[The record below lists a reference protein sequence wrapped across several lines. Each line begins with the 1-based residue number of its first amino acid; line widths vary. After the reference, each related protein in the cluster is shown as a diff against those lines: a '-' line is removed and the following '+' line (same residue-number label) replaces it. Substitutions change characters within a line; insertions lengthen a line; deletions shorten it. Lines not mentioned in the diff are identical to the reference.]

1 MFLLSK
7 LVRSASPH
15 AFVAVAMA
23 VYLGQVFVLLLVI
36 IAFKNADWVDGVAL
50 GLVALVV
57 TMAWQVFAMIA
68 LRRARTLVYD
78 EPSETPEET
87 PVNSVF
93 SPQPCVAATRA
104 GSGSVRPV
112 PPGAR
117 RGCLCIPRGEAV
129 SLSVVPAHWLQVGIA
144 AAEGD
149 GGFEAPGTEDFYWP
163 VIGGDSNWAITRP
176 MVVMAISVVLLAW
189 FFVTVAGRLT
199 VVPSKRQWMAEQ
211 AYGFVRNSIARDV
224 IGAKDFRPFIPLLMT
239 LFTLILFNNVM
250 GVLPFVQF
258 PTMSRIA
265 FPIVLTLIVYVVY
278 HTVAIRRKHGVIGYL
293 KSLVP
298 PGLPLWLRPIM
309 FFLEVLTYFIIR
321 PLTLALR
328 LFGNMLA
335 GHLMLLVFI
344 LGGEYLLIHGSS
356 IFIQLSGILG
366 LAFGVVMTFFE
377 LLVQF
382 LQAFI
387 FTLLTALY
395 ISDAVS
401 EHH

>member
-1 MFLLSK
+1 M
-7 LVRSASPH
+7 
-15 AFVAVAMA
+15 
-23 VYLGQVFVLLLVI
+23 
-36 IAFKNADWVDGVAL
+36 
-50 GLVALVV
+50 
-57 TMAWQVFAMIA
+57 
-68 LRRARTLVYD
+68 
-78 EPSETPEET
+78 
-87 PVNSVF
+87 
-93 SPQPCVAATRA
+93 
-104 GSGSVRPV
+104 
-112 PPGAR
+112 
-117 RGCLCIPRGEAV
+117 
-129 SLSVVPAHWLQVGIA
+129 SLSVVPASWLPAGIA
-144 AAEGD
+144 TED
-149 GGFEAPGTEDFYWP
+149 GGGFQAPGTADFYWP
-163 VIGGDSNWAITRP
+163 VIGGDSNFAITRP
-176 MVVMAISVVLLAW
+176 MVVIAISVAVLAW

-224 IGAKDFRPFIPLLMT
+224 IGAKDFKPFIPLLMT

-265 FPIVLTLIVYVVY
+265 FPIVLTLIVYITY
-278 HTVAIRRKHGVIGYL
+278 HTVAIRRKHGVINYL

-298 PGLPLWLRPIM
+298 PGLPMWLRPIM
-309 FFLEVLTYFIIR
+309 FVLELLTYFIIR

-344 LGGEYLLIHGSS
+344 LGGEYLLVHGSS
-356 IFIQLSGILG
+356 ILIQLSGILG

-387 FTLLTALY
+387 FTLLSALY

>member
-1 MFLLSK
+1 M
-7 LVRSASPH
+7 
-15 AFVAVAMA
+15 
-23 VYLGQVFVLLLVI
+23 
-36 IAFKNADWVDGVAL
+36 
-50 GLVALVV
+50 
-57 TMAWQVFAMIA
+57 
-68 LRRARTLVYD
+68 
-78 EPSETPEET
+78 
-87 PVNSVF
+87 
-93 SPQPCVAATRA
+93 
-104 GSGSVRPV
+104 
-112 PPGAR
+112 
-117 RGCLCIPRGEAV
+117 
-129 SLSVVPAHWLQVGIA
+129 SLSVVPAHLLQVGIA

-149 GGFEAPGTEDFYWP
+149 GGFQAPGTEDFYWP

-199 VVPSKRQWMAEQ
+199 VVPSKRQWVAEQ

-224 IGAKDFRPFIPLLMT
+224 IGAKDFRPYIPLLMT

-265 FPIVLTLIVYVVY
+265 FPIVLTLIVYIVY

>member
-1 MFLLSK
+1 
-7 LVRSASPH
+7 
-15 AFVAVAMA
+15 
-23 VYLGQVFVLLLVI
+23 
-36 IAFKNADWVDGVAL
+36 
-50 GLVALVV
+50 
-57 TMAWQVFAMIA
+57 
-68 LRRARTLVYD
+68 
-78 EPSETPEET
+78 
-87 PVNSVF
+87 
-93 SPQPCVAATRA
+93 
-104 GSGSVRPV
+104 
-112 PPGAR
+112 
-117 RGCLCIPRGEAV
+117 V
-129 SLSVVPAHWLQVGIA
+129 SLSVVPAHLLQVGIA

-149 GGFEAPGTEDFYWP
+149 GGLEAPGTEDFFWP
-163 VIGGDSNWAITRP
+163 VIGGDSSWAITRP
-176 MVVMAISVVLLAW
+176 ALVMAISVALLAW

-199 VVPSKRQWMAEQ
+199 IVPSKRQWVAEQ

-224 IGAKDFRPFIPLLMT
+224 IGAKDFKQFVPLLFT

-250 GVLPFVQF
+250 GVMPFVQF
-258 PTMSRIA
+258 PTFSRIA
-265 FPIVLTLIVYVVY
+265 FPIVLTLVVYVVY

-401 EHH
+401 EQH

>member
-1 MFLLSK
+1 M
-7 LVRSASPH
+7 
-15 AFVAVAMA
+15 
-23 VYLGQVFVLLLVI
+23 
-36 IAFKNADWVDGVAL
+36 
-50 GLVALVV
+50 
-57 TMAWQVFAMIA
+57 
-68 LRRARTLVYD
+68 
-78 EPSETPEET
+78 
-87 PVNSVF
+87 
-93 SPQPCVAATRA
+93 
-104 GSGSVRPV
+104 
-112 PPGAR
+112 
-117 RGCLCIPRGEAV
+117 
-129 SLSVVPAHWLQVGIA
+129 SLSVVPAHVLQVGIA

-149 GGFEAPGTEDFYWP
+149 GGFQAPGTADFYWP
-163 VIGGDSNWAITRP
+163 VFGGDSNWAITRP
-176 MVVMAISVVLLAW
+176 GLVMFISVAVLAW
-189 FFVTVAGRLT
+189 FFVTVAGKLT
-199 VVPSKRQWMAEQ
+199 IVPNKRQWMAEQ
-211 AYGFVRNSIARDV
+211 AYGFVRNTIARDV
-224 IGAKDFRPFIPLLMT
+224 IGAKDFKPFIPLLFT

-258 PTMSRIA
+258 PTFSRIA

-278 HTVAIRRKHGVIGYL
+278 HTVALRRKHGVIPYL

-298 PGLPLWLRPIM
+298 SGLPGWLVPIM
-309 FFLEVLTYFIIR
+309 FVLEFLTYFFIR

-356 IFIQLSGILG
+356 LFIQFSGILG

-395 ISDAVS
+395 ISDAVA

>member
-1 MFLLSK
+1 M
-7 LVRSASPH
+7 
-15 AFVAVAMA
+15 
-23 VYLGQVFVLLLVI
+23 
-36 IAFKNADWVDGVAL
+36 
-50 GLVALVV
+50 
-57 TMAWQVFAMIA
+57 
-68 LRRARTLVYD
+68 
-78 EPSETPEET
+78 
-87 PVNSVF
+87 
-93 SPQPCVAATRA
+93 
-104 GSGSVRPV
+104 
-112 PPGAR
+112 
-117 RGCLCIPRGEAV
+117 
-129 SLSVVPAHWLQVGIA
+129 SLSVVPASWLPAGIA
-144 AAEGD
+144 TED
-149 GGFEAPGTEDFYWP
+149 GGGFQAPGTADFYWP
-163 VIGGDSNWAITRP
+163 VIGGDSNFAITRP
-176 MVVMAISVVLLAW
+176 MVVIAISVAVLAW

-199 VVPSKRQWMAEQ
+199 VVPGKRQWMAEQ

-224 IGAKDFRPFIPLLMT
+224 IGAKDFKPFIPLLMT

-265 FPIVLTLIVYVVY
+265 FPIVLTLIVYITY
-278 HTVAIRRKHGVIGYL
+278 HTVAIRRKHGVINYL

-298 PGLPLWLRPIM
+298 PGLPMWLRPIM
-309 FFLEVLTYFIIR
+309 FVLELLTYFIIR

-344 LGGEYLLIHGSS
+344 LGGEYLLVHGSS
-356 IFIQLSGILG
+356 ILIQLSGILG

-387 FTLLTALY
+387 FTLLSALY

>member
-1 MFLLSK
+1 
-7 LVRSASPH
+7 
-15 AFVAVAMA
+15 
-23 VYLGQVFVLLLVI
+23 
-36 IAFKNADWVDGVAL
+36 
-50 GLVALVV
+50 
-57 TMAWQVFAMIA
+57 
-68 LRRARTLVYD
+68 
-78 EPSETPEET
+78 
-87 PVNSVF
+87 
-93 SPQPCVAATRA
+93 
-104 GSGSVRPV
+104 
-112 PPGAR
+112 
-117 RGCLCIPRGEAV
+117 V
-129 SLSVVPAHWLQVGIA
+129 SLSVVPAHLLQVGIA

-149 GGFEAPGTEDFYWP
+149 GGFEAPGTEDFFWP
-163 VIGGDSNWAITRP
+163 VIGGDSSWAITRP
-176 MVVMAISVVLLAW
+176 ALVMAVSVALLAW

-199 VVPSKRQWMAEQ
+199 IVPSKRQWMAEQ

-224 IGAKDFRPFIPLLMT
+224 IGAKDFKQFVPLLFT

-250 GVLPFVQF
+250 GVMPFIQF
-258 PTMSRIA
+258 PTYSRIA
-265 FPIVLTLIVYVVY
+265 FPIVLTLVVYVVY

-344 LGGEYLLIHGSS
+344 LGGEYLLLHGSS

-401 EHH
+401 EQH

>member
-1 MFLLSK
+1 M
-7 LVRSASPH
+7 
-15 AFVAVAMA
+15 
-23 VYLGQVFVLLLVI
+23 
-36 IAFKNADWVDGVAL
+36 
-50 GLVALVV
+50 
-57 TMAWQVFAMIA
+57 
-68 LRRARTLVYD
+68 
-78 EPSETPEET
+78 
-87 PVNSVF
+87 
-93 SPQPCVAATRA
+93 
-104 GSGSVRPV
+104 
-112 PPGAR
+112 
-117 RGCLCIPRGEAV
+117 
-129 SLSVVPAHWLQVGIA
+129 SLSVVPAHLLQVGIA

-149 GGFEAPGTEDFYWP
+149 GGFEAPGTEDFFWP
-163 VIGGDSNWAITRP
+163 VIGGDSSWAITRP
-176 MVVMAISVVLLAW
+176 ALVMAISVALLAW

-199 VVPSKRQWMAEQ
+199 IVPSKRQWVAEQ

-224 IGAKDFRPFIPLLMT
+224 IGAKDFKQFVPLLFT

-250 GVLPFVQF
+250 GVMPFVQF
-258 PTMSRIA
+258 PTFSRIA
-265 FPIVLTLIVYVVY
+265 FPIVLTLVVYVVY

-401 EHH
+401 EQH

>member
-1 MFLLSK
+1 M
-7 LVRSASPH
+7 
-15 AFVAVAMA
+15 
-23 VYLGQVFVLLLVI
+23 
-36 IAFKNADWVDGVAL
+36 
-50 GLVALVV
+50 
-57 TMAWQVFAMIA
+57 
-68 LRRARTLVYD
+68 
-78 EPSETPEET
+78 
-87 PVNSVF
+87 
-93 SPQPCVAATRA
+93 
-104 GSGSVRPV
+104 
-112 PPGAR
+112 
-117 RGCLCIPRGEAV
+117 

-176 MVVMAISVVLLAW
+176 MVVMAISVVILAW
-189 FFVTVAGRLT
+189 FFVTVAGKLT
-199 VVPSKRQWMAEQ
+199 LVPSKRQWVAEQ

-224 IGAKDFRPFIPLLMT
+224 IGAKDFRPYIPLLMT

-265 FPIVLTLIVYVVY
+265 FPIVLTLIVYIVY

>member
-1 MFLLSK
+1 M
-7 LVRSASPH
+7 
-15 AFVAVAMA
+15 
-23 VYLGQVFVLLLVI
+23 
-36 IAFKNADWVDGVAL
+36 
-50 GLVALVV
+50 
-57 TMAWQVFAMIA
+57 
-68 LRRARTLVYD
+68 
-78 EPSETPEET
+78 
-87 PVNSVF
+87 
-93 SPQPCVAATRA
+93 
-104 GSGSVRPV
+104 
-112 PPGAR
+112 
-117 RGCLCIPRGEAV
+117 
-129 SLSVVPAHWLQVGIA
+129 SLSVVPAHLLQVGIA

-163 VIGGDSNWAITRP
+163 VIGGDSSWAITRP
-176 MVVMAISVVLLAW
+176 ALVMAVSVALLAW

-199 VVPSKRQWMAEQ
+199 IVPSKRQWMAEQ

-224 IGAKDFRPFIPLLMT
+224 IGAKDFRQFVPLLFT

-250 GVLPFVQF
+250 GVMPFVQF
-258 PTMSRIA
+258 PTFSRIA
-265 FPIVLTLIVYVVY
+265 FPIVLTLVVYVVY
-278 HTVAIRRKHGVIGYL
+278 HTVAIRRNHGVIGYL

-344 LGGEYLLIHGSS
+344 LGGEYLLLHGSS

-401 EHH
+401 EQH

>member
-1 MFLLSK
+1 
-7 LVRSASPH
+7 
-15 AFVAVAMA
+15 
-23 VYLGQVFVLLLVI
+23 
-36 IAFKNADWVDGVAL
+36 
-50 GLVALVV
+50 
-57 TMAWQVFAMIA
+57 
-68 LRRARTLVYD
+68 
-78 EPSETPEET
+78 
-87 PVNSVF
+87 
-93 SPQPCVAATRA
+93 
-104 GSGSVRPV
+104 
-112 PPGAR
+112 
-117 RGCLCIPRGEAV
+117 V

-163 VIGGDSNWAITRP
+163 VIGGDSSWAITRP

-199 VVPSKRQWMAEQ
+199 VVPSKRQWVAEQ

-224 IGAKDFRPFIPLLMT
+224 IGAKDFRPYIPLLMT

-265 FPIVLTLIVYVVY
+265 FPIVLTLIVYIVY

>member
-1 MFLLSK
+1 M
-7 LVRSASPH
+7 
-15 AFVAVAMA
+15 
-23 VYLGQVFVLLLVI
+23 
-36 IAFKNADWVDGVAL
+36 
-50 GLVALVV
+50 
-57 TMAWQVFAMIA
+57 
-68 LRRARTLVYD
+68 
-78 EPSETPEET
+78 
-87 PVNSVF
+87 
-93 SPQPCVAATRA
+93 
-104 GSGSVRPV
+104 
-112 PPGAR
+112 
-117 RGCLCIPRGEAV
+117 

-149 GGFEAPGTEDFYWP
+149 EGFEAPGTEDFYWP
-163 VIGGDSNWAITRP
+163 VIGGDSSWAITRP
-176 MVVMAISVVLLAW
+176 ALVMAVSVALLAW

-199 VVPSKRQWMAEQ
+199 LVPSKRQWVAEQ

-224 IGAKDFRPFIPLLMT
+224 IGAKDFKQFVPLLFT

-250 GVLPFVQF
+250 GVMPFIQF
-258 PTMSRIA
+258 PTYSRIA
-265 FPIVLTLIVYVVY
+265 FPIVLTLVVYVVY
-278 HTVAIRRKHGVIGYL
+278 HTVAIRRKHGVWGYL

-298 PGLPLWLRPIM
+298 PGLPVWLRPIM

-344 LGGEYLLIHGSS
+344 LGGEYLLLHGSS

-401 EHH
+401 EQH

>member
-1 MFLLSK
+1 M
-7 LVRSASPH
+7 
-15 AFVAVAMA
+15 
-23 VYLGQVFVLLLVI
+23 
-36 IAFKNADWVDGVAL
+36 
-50 GLVALVV
+50 
-57 TMAWQVFAMIA
+57 
-68 LRRARTLVYD
+68 
-78 EPSETPEET
+78 
-87 PVNSVF
+87 
-93 SPQPCVAATRA
+93 
-104 GSGSVRPV
+104 
-112 PPGAR
+112 
-117 RGCLCIPRGEAV
+117 

-163 VIGGDSNWAITRP
+163 VIGGDSSWAITRP
-176 MVVMAISVVLLAW
+176 MLVMAISVVVLAW
-189 FFVTVAGRLT
+189 FFVTVAGKLT
-199 VVPSKRQWMAEQ
+199 IVPNKRQWVAEQ

-224 IGAKDFRPFIPLLMT
+224 IGAKDFKPYIPLLMT

-278 HTVAIRRKHGVIGYL
+278 HTVAIRRKHGVWGYL

-298 PGLPLWLRPIM
+298 PGLPVWLRPIM

>member
-1 MFLLSK
+1 M
-7 LVRSASPH
+7 
-15 AFVAVAMA
+15 
-23 VYLGQVFVLLLVI
+23 
-36 IAFKNADWVDGVAL
+36 
-50 GLVALVV
+50 
-57 TMAWQVFAMIA
+57 
-68 LRRARTLVYD
+68 
-78 EPSETPEET
+78 
-87 PVNSVF
+87 
-93 SPQPCVAATRA
+93 
-104 GSGSVRPV
+104 
-112 PPGAR
+112 
-117 RGCLCIPRGEAV
+117 
-129 SLSVVPAHWLQVGIA
+129 SLSVVPASWLQVGIA
-144 AAEGD
+144 AADGD
-149 GGFEAPGTEDFYWP
+149 GGFQAPGTSDFYWP

-176 MVVMAISVVLLAW
+176 MVVMAISVVVLAW
-189 FFVTVAGRLT
+189 FFVTVAGKLT
-199 VVPSKRQWMAEQ
+199 VVPNKRQWMAEQ

-224 IGAKDFRPFIPLLMT
+224 IGAKDFKQFIPLLMT

-309 FFLEVLTYFIIR
+309 FVLEFITYFFIR

-356 IFIQLSGILG
+356 ILIQLSGILG

>member
-1 MFLLSK
+1 M
-7 LVRSASPH
+7 
-15 AFVAVAMA
+15 
-23 VYLGQVFVLLLVI
+23 
-36 IAFKNADWVDGVAL
+36 
-50 GLVALVV
+50 
-57 TMAWQVFAMIA
+57 
-68 LRRARTLVYD
+68 
-78 EPSETPEET
+78 
-87 PVNSVF
+87 
-93 SPQPCVAATRA
+93 
-104 GSGSVRPV
+104 
-112 PPGAR
+112 
-117 RGCLCIPRGEAV
+117 

-163 VIGGDSNWAITRP
+163 VIGGDSSWAITRP
-176 MVVMAISVVLLAW
+176 MLVMTISVALLAW
-189 FFVTVAGRLT
+189 FFVTVAGKLT
-199 VVPSKRQWMAEQ
+199 IVPSKRQWMAEQ

-224 IGAKDFRPFIPLLMT
+224 IGAKDFKQFVPLLFT

-250 GVLPFVQF
+250 GVMPFVQF
-258 PTMSRIA
+258 PTFSRIA
-265 FPIVLTLIVYVVY
+265 FPIVLTLVVYVVY

-344 LGGEYLLIHGSS
+344 LGGEYLLLHGSS

-401 EHH
+401 EQH

>member
-1 MFLLSK
+1 M
-7 LVRSASPH
+7 
-15 AFVAVAMA
+15 
-23 VYLGQVFVLLLVI
+23 
-36 IAFKNADWVDGVAL
+36 
-50 GLVALVV
+50 
-57 TMAWQVFAMIA
+57 
-68 LRRARTLVYD
+68 
-78 EPSETPEET
+78 
-87 PVNSVF
+87 
-93 SPQPCVAATRA
+93 
-104 GSGSVRPV
+104 
-112 PPGAR
+112 
-117 RGCLCIPRGEAV
+117 
-129 SLSVVPAHWLQVGIA
+129 SLSVVPAHLLQVGIA

-149 GGFEAPGTEDFYWP
+149 GGFEAPGTEDFFWP
-163 VIGGDSNWAITRP
+163 VIGGDSSWAITRP
-176 MVVMAISVVLLAW
+176 ALVMAISVALLAW

-199 VVPSKRQWMAEQ
+199 IVPSKRQWMAEQ

-224 IGAKDFRPFIPLLMT
+224 IGAKDFRQFVPLLFT

-258 PTMSRIA
+258 PTYSRIA
-265 FPIVLTLIVYVVY
+265 FPIVLTLVVYVVY

-401 EHH
+401 EQH